1 MTPLETLCAI
11 LRHEPVPWTAGD
23 DPDAIRRFLDA
34 GRYHGV
40 LQLLD
45 AEFARRDGFETW
57 PREILVLC
65 HKSMLAH
72 AVREPAQRAEITRVV
87 DALTDA
93 GAQPL
98 VLKGSAL
105 AYSHYPDPAL
115 RPRSDTDL
123 LIAPSARERAERA
136 LAALGYAKSEGIEG
150 EFVSYQATWTREVR
164 NGIAHHFDVHWRI
177 NNSQVLAKAMAY
189 DELAARAAP
198 LPALGAHA
206 RALAPVD
213 ALLFA
218 CIHLAGHVN
227 APYFV
232 PNVGQQDG
240 DRLIWLYDMHLLY
253 SKMSDAERNEFAA
266 MAAAKK
272 MRALCHRA
280 LARAQECFATPV
292 AQHVID
298 ALNAP
303 GPIEPSARY
312 FSGGRARQMLGD
324 FLAFDSWRDR
334 GQWLAEHAFPAA
346 EYMRGKY
353 PDAPHAPL
361 PILYA
366 RRLGSG
372 LARIMFSRS
381 RDTTL

>member
-72 AVREPAQRAEITRVV
+72 GVREPVQRAEITRVI

-123 LIAPSARERAERA
+123 LIAPDARERAERA
-136 LAALGYAKSEGIEG
+136 LGALRYTKSEGIEG

-177 NNSQVLAKAMAY
+177 NNSQLLAKAMAY

-206 RALAPVD
+206 RALTPVD

-227 APYFV
+227 APYVV

-240 DRLIWLYDMHLLY
+240 DRLIWLYDMHLLNT
-253 SKMSDAERNEFAA
+253 KMSEAERN
-266 MAAAKK
+266 
-272 MRALCHRA
+272 
-280 LARAQECFATPV
+280 
-292 AQHVID
+292 
-298 ALNAP
+298 
-303 GPIEPSARY
+303 
-312 FSGGRARQMLGD
+312 
-324 FLAFDSWRDR
+324 
-334 GQWLAEHAFPAA
+334 
-346 EYMRGKY
+346 
-353 PDAPHAPL
+353 
-361 PILYA
+361 
-366 RRLGSG
+366 
-372 LARIMFSRS
+372 
-381 RDTTL
+381 